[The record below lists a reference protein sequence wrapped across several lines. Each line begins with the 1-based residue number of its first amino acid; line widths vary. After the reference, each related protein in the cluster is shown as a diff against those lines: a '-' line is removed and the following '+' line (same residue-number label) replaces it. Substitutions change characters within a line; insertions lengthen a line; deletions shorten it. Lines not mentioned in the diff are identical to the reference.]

1 MPWEKRTSDNKICV
15 HKKGDDSPLHC
26 YPFTPGNDRSKALA
40 EKKANKYLAAL
51 YVHEKGSTDMSGGV
65 PLVTFEQ
72 TDGPIA
78 FEMQAGEEGDILV
91 FKNAVLARAEVNAN
105 RDEITLDGIGE
116 LAATIAGRPIDDE
129 HQIDK
134 LVGAFTAGRPLEDGK
149 ALSVD
154 GFIWADRWPELAEMV
169 RAGKKG
175 LSIEA
180 GATKAVCSVCGGEFQ
195 GSHDYCEHIFS
206 KRSKVKH
213 NAIRTLHG
221 LKAKGGATTFVPA
234 ASSAKFSEIFM
245 VASHSDFCPYCE
257 SIVLGEVEKC
267 PECDIDIEAE
277 ISKREDVSPKEGK
290 SKYGDVKFADERNK
304 KYPIDTPEHIRAA
317 WNYIHKGKNAAKYSS
332 EEVAAIKRKIAAAWR
347 DKIDKEGPPSA
358 NKGEAKM
365 DPEVVLTEEEK
376 AKKAAEEAALVAAQ
390 KEKDERESILKAEV
404 EKLTLALDDY
414 KKQLEAAKADLE
426 IANKEKASLEARYVA
441 AVMGSVLDGDE
452 LKVALEKAKGMTPDQ
467 IDLVASVL
475 PAKPKTPGLR
485 FFSASSGEDNGTPT
499 KDKLTL

>member
-1 MPWEKRTSDNKICV
+1 MPWDKVVGENKICV
-15 HKKGDDSPLHC
+15 HKKGESEPLHC

-72 TDGPIA
+72 TDGPIS

-91 FKNAVLARAEVNAN
+91 FKGAILARAEVNAN
-105 RDEITLDGIGE
+105 RDEILPEGIRE

-129 HQIDK
+129 HEISK
-134 LVGAFTAGRPLEDGK
+134 LVGAFTAGRVLESQDPNAN

-169 RAGKKG
+169 KAGKKG

-213 NAIRTLHG
+213 NAVRTLHG

-234 ASSAKFSEIFM
+234 ASNAQFGKEIYM
-245 VASHSDFCPYCE
+245 VASHE
-257 SIVLGEVEKC
+257 
-267 PECDIDIEAE
+267 DINDTE
-277 ISKREDVSPKEGK
+277 EGVP
-290 SKYGDVKFADERNK
+290 S
-304 KYPIDTPEHIRAA
+304 
-317 WNYIHKGKNAAKYSS
+317 
-332 EEVAAIKRKIAAAWR
+332 AIK
-347 DKIDKEGPPSA
+347 
-358 NKGEAKM
+358 GEERM
-365 DPEVVLTEEEK
+365 DPEVMTEKEK
-376 AKKAAEEAALVAAQ
+376 AKKEAEEAALVAAQ

-404 EKLTLALDDY
+404 EKLTAALDDY

-426 IANKEKASLEARYVA
+426 IATKEKASLEARYVA

-485 FFSASSGEDNGTPT
+485 FFSASSGEVEGTPT